1 MAKIIDTNRHGIR
14 REIDHQY
21 KPKKRIKKS
30 YPQDKKLSTD
40 PNKLSTAI
48 NEVKQSLSTDI
59 DISIVRSTD
68 APVMGP
74 NNVKRS

>member
-21 KPKKRIKKS
+21 KPKKRIKK
-30 YPQDKKLSTD
+30 KLSTD

-48 NEVKQSLSTDI
+48 STDI

-68 APVMGP
+68 APVMGA
-74 NNVKRS
+74 NNVKRGN

>member
-40 PNKLSTAI
+40 PNKLSTDI
-48 NEVKQSLSTDI
+48 STDI
-59 DISIVRSTD
+59 DISISES
-68 APVMGP
+68 G
-74 NNVKRS
+74 NVPRNGRK

>member
-1 MAKIIDTNRHGIR
+1 MAKIIDINKHGIR

-30 YPQDKKLSTD
+30 YPQVKKLSTD
-40 PNKLSTAI
+40 I

-68 APVMGP
+68 APVKGA
-74 NNVKRS
+74 NNVKRGN

>member
-21 KPKKRIKKS
+21 KPKKRIR
-30 YPQDKKLSTD
+30 
-40 PNKLSTAI
+40 PNKAKL

-68 APVMGP
+68 ASVKGA
-74 NNVKRS
+74 NNVKRG

>member
-30 YPQDKKLSTD
+30 YPRDKKLNTTISTD
-40 PNKLSTAI
+40 TK
-48 NEVKQSLSTDI
+48 KLSTDI
-59 DISIVRSTD
+59 DISIVRSTNASVKD
-68 APVMGP
+68 A
-74 NNVKRS
+74 NNVKRG